1 MAGGRNGIN
10 MSTSCDPGECLCCW
24 CLKWIGM
31 AVKLTCKE
39 HLYIPTY
46 LHIHRIMESL
56 PFCLMHFVDSG
67 TLDYMLLSAHPGF
80 MLMMVAC
87 PQTLTALRD
96 KSCCREPCQ
105 QLKDARYIHVLE
117 ESLLEAILV
126 TVQKNI
132 L

>member
-1 MAGGRNGIN
+1 MAGGKNRSN
-10 MSTSCDPGECLCCW
+10 MSTSCDPGERLCCW

-39 HLYIPTY
+39 HL
-46 LHIHRIMESL
+46 HQHFCIHSIMESI
-56 PFCLMHFVDSG
+56 PFCLMQFVDSG
-67 TLDYMLLSAHPGF
+67 TLDYMLLSARPGF

-87 PQTLTALRD
+87 PQTLTAPRD
-96 KSCCREPCQ
+96 KRCCRGPCQ

-117 ESLLEAILV
+117 ESLLEAIPV